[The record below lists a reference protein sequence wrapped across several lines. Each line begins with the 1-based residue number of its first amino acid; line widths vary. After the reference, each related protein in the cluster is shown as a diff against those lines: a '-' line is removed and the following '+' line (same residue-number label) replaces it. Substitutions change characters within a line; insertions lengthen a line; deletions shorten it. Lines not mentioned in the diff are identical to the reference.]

1 VGKITAVLI
10 VVAILTLLVGNLAA
24 LPQKN
29 FKRLLAYSSIGHS
42 GFLLMALASAPRAS
56 VANAMSPTTVVA
68 FYLGAYLLM
77 TLLAFLVLSSL
88 RVAIPGEEIDSY
100 RGLAK
105 RSPFHAAALL
115 IAMASLAGIPL
126 TAGFFGKFFAFKM
139 AIDAGQW
146 WLLGAAL
153 VAAAAGFYYYLKIA
167 VSMYFLE
174 PAKGE
179 EGAIRVSPLTV
190 FAMVV
195 LMILIVVAGVAPG
208 VIVGLFS

>member
-1 VGKITAVLI
+1 MGKITAVLI

-115 IAMASLAGIPL
+115 
-126 TAGFFGKFFAFKM
+126 
-139 AIDAGQW
+139 
-146 WLLGAAL
+146 
-153 VAAAAGFYYYLKIA
+153 
-167 VSMYFLE
+167 VSMYFSE
-174 PAKGE
+174 PAKGDE
-179 EGAIRVSPLTV
+179 STIRVSPLTA